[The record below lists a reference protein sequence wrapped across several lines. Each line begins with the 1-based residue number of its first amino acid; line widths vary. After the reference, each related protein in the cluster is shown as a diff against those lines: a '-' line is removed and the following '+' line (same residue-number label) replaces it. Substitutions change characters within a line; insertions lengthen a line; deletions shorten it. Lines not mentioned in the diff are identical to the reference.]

1 MKRSSI
7 GSRGSSTLVLI
18 ANMVQN
24 GNGTRLHDSCRLS
37 KCHLAYLMSEQS
49 NQINL
54 NSDRGAQLPDPIL
67 VVAVRLKGRR
77 YDSFSSGKHLDCWLC
92 RKRFEHSVRSSKW
105 DPARC
110 SSFLIAL
117 GMQFHHNV
125 GQSRRLTVQV
135 LQGVEERSNV
145 HSTILDH
152 EYCNCSGRDQI
163 RAEISTTWAV
173 AELYLVRCPMCP
185 WRR

>member
-1 MKRSSI
+1 
-7 GSRGSSTLVLI
+7 
-18 ANMVQN
+18 MVQN
-24 GNGTRLHDSCRLS
+24 GNGTRLHGSCRFS
-37 KCHLAYLMSEQS
+37 KCHLAYLIRAQS

-54 NSDRGAQLPDPIL
+54 NSDGCAQLPDPIL

-77 YDSFSSGKHLDCWLC
+77 YDSFSSGKHHDCWLC
-92 RKRFEHSVRSSKW
+92 RKRFEHRVGSSKR

-110 SSFLIAL
+110 SSFLVAL

-152 EYCNCSGRDQI
+152 EYGGCSGRDQI

-173 AELYLVRCPMCP
+173 AELYLVRYPTCP